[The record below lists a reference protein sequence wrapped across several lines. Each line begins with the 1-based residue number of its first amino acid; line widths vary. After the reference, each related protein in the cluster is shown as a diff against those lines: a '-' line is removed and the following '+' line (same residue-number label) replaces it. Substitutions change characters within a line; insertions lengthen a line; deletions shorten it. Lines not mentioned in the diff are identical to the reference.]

1 MYIDTSALVKLYIGE
16 PDSDACEEIVAEE
29 SLVSSRLLYCE
40 FRSAL
45 LGKIS
50 RGAVSPEFASEVWSE
65 FEQHIVDR
73 RIRLVS
79 MDDTLFIEAAK
90 LLGEIHPF
98 VALRTLDALHL
109 VTYMS
114 VDAGPLFTKDRRMI
128 QAAAHMGL
136 PVAG

>member
-1 MYIDTSALVKLYIGE
+1 
-16 PDSDACEEIVAEE
+16 
-29 SLVSSRLLYCE
+29 
-40 FRSAL
+40 
-45 LGKIS
+45 
-50 RGAVSPEFASEVWSE
+50 
-65 FEQHIVDR
+65 
-73 RIRLVS
+73 